1 MASSYRLPDEP
12 RPSGLVRFSV
22 NPVWPLLAV
31 MLAGPWLSWTW
42 FVFNAWA
49 LGSASRVR
57 ESVYAVGGF
66 VGGFALYVLILVLLA
81 GFSLPEGWGPYL
93 VTLLTI
99 WKIGV
104 SYAIVRLQRQ
114 GFGLFAWYGGK
125 PRNGAWLLFAGF
137 LLRDWAA
144 SIFGD
149 LRPVFL

>member
-22 NPVWPLLAV
+22 DPMWPLLAV

-66 VGGFALYVLILVLLA
+66 LGGLVLYVLILVLLA
-81 GFSLPEGWGPYL
+81 GFSLPDGWVPYL

-104 SYAIVRLQRQ
+104 SYAILRLQRQ
-114 GFGLFAWYGGK
+114 GFELFAWYGGK
-125 PRNGAWLLFAGF
+125 PLNGAWLLFAGF
-137 LLRDWAA
+137 LLRSRAA
-144 SIFGD
+144 GLFGE
-149 LRPVFL
+149 LAAVLL